1 MKLLLWNVE
10 WAPSVRIRDYIR
22 DTLRAESPN
31 IFCLTESTDFF
42 ASEYANVITSTD
54 DYGYA
59 NDGDRRKVW
68 LVSRGEWTAIEHGER
83 TGLPPGRFVSGITNG
98 IRFVGVCV
106 PWFDA
111 HVSTGNKNRERWEDH
126 IAYLRALAPILAG
139 YAKCDIPVCV
149 LGDFNQRIPA
159 TSWNADYIQH
169 LKIAFG
175 AGYTIHTA
183 GTVDVDGEQLI
194 DHIATTRT
202 LRFWLDRTLGRNADA
217 GKSVSDHP
225 ALIGRLDGEQS
236 DAREAGLR
244 ADSNGR
250 SPVPPA

>member
-1 MKLLLWNVE
+1 MKLLLWNIE
-10 WAPSVRIRDYIR
+10 WAPSVRIRSYIR
-22 DTLRAESPN
+22 NTLRTESPDV
-31 IFCLTESTDFF
+31 FCLTESTDFF
-42 ASEYANVITSTD
+42 SSEYANVITSTD

-68 LVSRGEWTAIEHGER
+68 LVSRDEWTAIENGDG
-83 TGLPPGRFVSGITNG
+83 TGLPPGRFVSGITKG

-111 HVSTGNKNRERWEDH
+111 HVSTGNKNRKRWQDH
-126 IAYLRALAPILAG
+126 VAYLRALAPILARYG
-139 YAKCDIPVCV
+139 KCDIPVCV

-169 LKIAFG
+169 LNIALC

-183 GTVDVDGEQLI
+183 GTADIDGEQLI
-194 DHIATTRT
+194 DHVATTQM
-202 LRFWLDRTLGRNADA
+202 LRFCLDRTLGRNADD

-225 ALIGRLDGEQS
+225 ALIGRLDFE
-236 DAREAGLR
+236 
-244 ADSNGR
+244 
-250 SPVPPA
+250 